1 MKGEQLKSV
10 LLTLLVITSLLLT
23 IANWNYQPRFEMT
36 GSDEDLVDAQVDS
49 GSRLSKVE
57 LLKPI
62 YMILHHQNFDKPIGM
77 KDKGS
82 EQEIFASIRDYSLYN
97 FAAFNLDE
105 EWWDG

>member
-1 MKGEQLKSV
+1 
-10 LLTLLVITSLLLT
+10 
-23 IANWNYQPRFEMT
+23 
-36 GSDEDLVDAQVDS
+36 
-49 GSRLSKVE
+49 E

-105 EWWDG
+105 EWWDGLENRVEVVFPTALPSETIYDLFNIDQDISIPSGMYNRIEIILDHAKEYHIFSR